1 MQRSLFATR
10 FLVNEALSLLT
21 RLEMVKPFALT
32 MPMVVAANIP
42 DEALKGI
49 TDLIVSGNKELRKR
63 VRRFVKWVKHPASNH
78 LSAEELQNRFA
89 LLKLR
94 FNDLL
99 DELDIFADVTS
110 QRSEHDTGVWV
121 AGLDA
126 LAADALN
133 LKGNYYQPP
142 PVICFLE
149 RGHGAAIRRARTRL
163 PSGASNPV
171 AVIQVPRER
180 MVGSGIASS
189 LVHEVGH
196 QGAALLDLVK
206 SIREKILLKQR
217 RSFYRGAWDL
227 YYRWISEIIAD
238 FWAMAHLGV
247 GATLGLISVVS
258 LPRYFMFRIKLDDPH
273 PFPWIRVKLSLA
285 FGDALYPHE
294 QWQRL
299 ERLWEAMYPL
309 DKLSNKSLAVID
321 ALNRTMP
328 EFVDLVI
335 NHSPQILRGKR
346 LVDIFPCES
355 RQPAQLQLL
364 YNTWRFAPDA
374 ISSARPSLVFAVIGQ
389 AHADANISAK
399 TESRL
404 LSDWLTRWAF
414 LNAENRTK
422 KESRTIIH
430 EIKNLIND

>member
-1 MQRSLFATR
+1 MSRNLFATQ
-10 FLVNEALSLLT
+10 FMVGEALSLLS
-21 RLEMVKPFALT
+21 RLEMVKPFALN

-49 TDLIVSGNKELRKR
+49 TDLIVSGNKELKKK
-63 VRRFVKWVKHPASNH
+63 VRDFVTWVKHPS
-78 LSAEELQNRFA
+78 SSKVTAEEVQSRFA

-110 QRSEHDTGVWV
+110 QRAEHDTGVWV

-126 LAADALN
+126 LAADALK
-133 LKGNYYQPP
+133 LKGNHYTPP

-163 PSGASNPV
+163 PSGAANPV

-189 LVHEVGH
+189 LIHEVGH
-196 QGAALLDLVK
+196 QGIALLDLIK
-206 SIREKILLKQR
+206 TLRDEIKYKQR
-217 RSFYRGAWDL
+217 KSNFPGAWEL
-227 YYRWISEIIAD
+227 YYRWISEILAD
-238 FWAMAHLGV
+238 FWAMAHLGI
-247 GATLGLISVVS
+247 GATLGLINVVS

-285 FGDALYPHE
+285 FGSAIYPHI
-294 QWQRL
+294 QWERF
-299 ERLWEAMYPL
+299 ERLWDSIYPL
-309 DKLSNKSLAVID
+309 KKVDRKKVMIID
-321 ALNRTMP
+321 ALLKTMP
-328 EFVDLVI
+328 EFVETVI
-335 NHSPQILRGKR
+335 NHSPPVLNGKR
-346 LVDIFPCES
+346 LLDIFPYLT
-355 RQPAQLQLL
+355 RQPAHLQFL
-364 YNTWRFAPDA
+364 YNTWRFAPDI
-374 ISSARPSLVFAVIGQ
+374 ISNAPPSLVFAVIGQ
-389 AHADANISAK
+389 AHADANITAS
-399 TESRL
+399 TESKL
-404 LSDWLTRWAF
+404 LSNWLTRWAF

-422 KESRTIIH
+422 RESRVIIH